1 MGLEV
6 ELSSLAP
13 QASALVVACALDWL
27 IGDPVYPAHPV
38 RLMGRTLSFLE
49 GRLRATGWD
58 GYGGGICLFVL
69 LSSLWVSAASVA
81 LLAFHAVHS
90 VLGWTAHTL
99 VVYTLIALKDLIAHA
114 QRVGAAADAGDL
126 AGARVAI
133 SHLVGRDTDRMDAA
147 ACRRAAIESASE
159 NLTDGFLSPIAW
171 YIVAGI
177 PGIVLF
183 KVVSTMDSMVG
194 YRTPRYL
201 RFGWC
206 GARADDVMNLV
217 PARLSWVLVATV
229 AAFLPGCS
237 ARKSLHVAWT
247 QHAIVPGPNSGWS
260 EAAVAGAIQR
270 RLIGPI
276 WVKGALV
283 TEQWLGAPGDPEAG
297 NAEDLARANRL
308 VLASGLLFCAMA
320 TLICCAEIAV
330 DFIQCSC

>member
-1 MGLEV
+1 LRRYRSGVGLEV
-6 ELSSLAP
+6 ELDSLAP
-13 QASALVVACALDWL
+13 QTSTLVAACALDWL

-49 GRLRATGWD
+49 DRLRAAGWD

-69 LSSLWVSAASVA
+69 LSSIWVCVASVA
-81 LLAFHAVHS
+81 VLAFHAVHPI
-90 VLGWTAHTL
+90 LGWTTHAL
-99 VVYTLIALKDLIAHA
+99 VVYTLVALKDLIAHA

-147 ACRRAAIESASE
+147 ACRRAAIESVSE

-171 YIVAGI
+171 YTVAGI

-194 YRTPRYL
+194 YRTPRYR

-206 GARADDVMNLV
+206 GARADDVMNLL
-217 PARLSWVLVATV
+217 PARISWLLVAAV

-247 QHAIVPGPNSGWS
+247 QHAVVPGPNSGWS

-283 TEQWLGAPGDPEAG
+283 TEQWLGESGDPEAG
-297 NAEDLARANRL
+297 SAEDLSRANRL
-308 VLASGLLFCAMA
+308 VVASGILFCGVVSSI
-320 TLICCAEIAV
+320 LLH
-330 DFIQCSC
+330 

>member
-1 MGLEV
+1 VGLEV
-6 ELSSLAP
+6 ELSALAP
-13 QASALVVACALDWL
+13 QAGALVAACALDWL

-49 GRLRATGWD
+49 GRLRTAGWD

-69 LSSLWVSAASVA
+69 LSSIWVSVASVA
-81 LLAFHAVHS
+81 VLAFHAVHPL
-90 VLGWTAHTL
+90 LGWTTHAL
-99 VVYTLIALKDLIAHA
+99 VVYTLVALKDLIAHA

-133 SHLVGRDTDRMDAA
+133 SHLVGRDTERMDAA

-171 YIVAGI
+171 YTVAGI

-206 GARADDVMNLV
+206 GARADDFMNLL
-217 PARLSWVLVATV
+217 PARVSWLLVAAA

-237 ARKSLHVAWT
+237 PRKSLHVAWT
-247 QHAIVPGPNSGWS
+247 QHAVVPGPNSGWS

-276 WVKGALV
+276 WVKGTLV
-283 TEQWLGAPGDPEAG
+283 TDRWLGAPGDPEAG
-297 NAEDLARANRL
+297 SAEDLAGANRL
-308 VLASGLLFCAMA
+308 VLASGMLFCGAA
-320 TLICCAEIAV
+320 TWILLH
-330 DFIQCSC
+330 